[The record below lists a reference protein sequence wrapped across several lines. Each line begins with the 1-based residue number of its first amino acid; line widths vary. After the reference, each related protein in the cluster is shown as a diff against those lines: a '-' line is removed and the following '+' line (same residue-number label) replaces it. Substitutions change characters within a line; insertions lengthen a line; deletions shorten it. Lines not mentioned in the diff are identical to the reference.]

1 MDLEDY
7 RVIKAPPTIIYV
19 PNFITKE
26 NEEYLLKNIYSAPK
40 PKWTQLSHRRLQNWG
55 GLPHPKGMVIESLPQ
70 WLQPSINELEKLN
83 IFEDKKPNHVLVNEY
98 QTGQGIMPHEDG
110 PLFYPTVATISLS
123 SPILLDFYHHMNS
136 TTENNAENNE
146 SDTSLQ
152 ERHFLSL
159 LLEPRS
165 LIIVKDSMYT
175 NHLHGISERAEDI
188 ITDKIS
194 NLDKC
199 SDVKVGDVLRRT
211 TRLSLTIRYVPK
223 IIKTK
228 FFLK

>member
-1 MDLEDY
+1 
-7 RVIKAPPTIIYV
+7 
-19 PNFITKE
+19 
-26 NEEYLLKNIYSAPK
+26 
-40 PKWTQLSHRRLQNWG
+40 
-55 GLPHPKGMVIESLPQ
+55 MVIESLPQ